1 MGARR
6 PFSAKGHE
14 VQVYE
19 KERELHREVATT
31 VEGPLPDVEVLAV
44 ELGGPE
50 RLTVY
55 IDHPQGVDHALCV
68 RVTETLRHFLDRYTL
83 EVSSPGLERPLREP
97 RHFAGVVGRRVA
109 IRTAHEVGGRKR
121 FRGQVLEASEREL
134 TLAAGDGRV
143 EIPYEAIARGNLI
156 DEGTGR
162 NT

>member
-1 MGARR
+1 LEKWARGAHFLR
-6 PFSAKGHE
+6 KGTN

-19 KERELHREVATT
+19 KERQLHREVAAT
-31 VEGPLPDVEVLAV
+31 VEGRLPDVEVLAV

-50 RLTVY
+50 RLTVF
-55 IDHPQGVDHALCV
+55 IDHPQGVDHALCE
-68 RVTETLRHFLDRYTL
+68 RVTDALRHYLDHYTL

-97 RHFAGVVGRRVA
+97 RHFAGVLGRRVA

-121 FRGQVLEASEREL
+121 FRGEVVEASEREL

-156 DEGTGR
+156 DEG
-162 NT
+162 